1 MTVSRFGQLAFTPA
15 VRRQQEV
22 HGSARAYAAQAVGDD
37 EPDRMSPDDAAFI
50 SARDSFYLATVTE
63 TGWPYIQHRGG
74 PPGFVHVLDEQ
85 TLAFADVRGNRQY
98 VTTGNL
104 DTDDRVSLFFMDY
117 ARQARLKVLGHAAHH
132 DVADLAAADPALP
145 ERLLDVRTDGKVEQ
159 IIVVRVEALAW
170 NCPQHI
176 PQKFTVAE
184 LNPVIERL
192 TSRIALL
199 EQQLATQDASATAS
213 SPATSARTAAATRG
227 AR

>member
-1 MTVSRFGQLAFTPA
+1 MSRFGQLAFTPA
-15 VRRQQEV
+15 VRRQQEA
-22 HGSARAYAAQAVGDD
+22 HGSARAYAAQVAGDAA
-37 EPDRMSPDDAAFI
+37 PDRIGPDDAAFI
-50 SARDSFYLATVTE
+50 TARDSFYMATVTE

-104 DTDDRVSLFFMDY
+104 DTDDRVALFFMDY
-117 ARQARLKVLGHAAHH
+117 ARKARLKVLGHAAHL
-132 DVADLAAADPALP
+132 DVDADAALT

-159 IIVVRVEALAW
+159 IMLVRVEALAW

-184 LNPVIERL
+184 LDPVIERL
-192 TSRIALL
+192 TGRIALL
-199 EQQLATQDASATAS
+199 EQQLAAATS
-213 SPATSARTAAATRG
+213 SPATSSPSRTARTAAATR
-227 AR
+227 AVR